1 MLQYDYEHHEGVAG
15 FVAALTGL
23 RRGFGKCKA
32 IGVLKDNRPIAGI
45 VYHNYNPEAG
55 IIELVAGA
63 LPKTVWMTRETIWR
77 VYEYPFLQ
85 LKCQMVMQL
94 TPAENERLLRQAA
107 AVGYMFIKFPRAFG
121 RDRDGVICLLTRE
134 AWEDSKII
142 QRAKP
147 REALAPRK
155 DAA

>member
-32 IGVLKDNRPIAGI
+32 IGVLKDGRPIAGI
-45 VYHNYNPEAG
+45 VFHDYNPEAG
-55 IIELVAGA
+55 IIAITGGA
-63 LPKTVWMTRETIWR
+63 LPKCGWLTRETLWR
-77 VYEYPFLQ
+77 MYEFPFVQ

-94 TPAENERLLRQAA
+94 TPADNEGLLEQLARG
-107 AVGYMFIKFPRAFG
+107 GYMFVKFPRAFG
-121 RDRDGVICLLTRE
+121 RDRDGVICLFTRE
-134 AWEDSKII
+134 AWEQCRFMRWR
-142 QRAKP
+142 QRQPAM
-147 REALAPRK
+147 K